1 MLYPGCPVTPDGP
14 SVSVPHLAVVLNPNA
29 GGGLALRSWPRLQ
42 RELTARHLSHELIR
56 EDSGDAALARLRAL
70 PPGTAVMAVGGDGT
84 VGALL
89 PALVGTGRALA
100 IVPLGTGND
109 FAGLLGLQ
117 PGAFAEAL
125 DRLNYQPRAVDA
137 LRVTVVQGDEAGQSF
152 VLLNGLGMGFDSD
165 VTANMARA
173 PARLRGF
180 ARYAWSAVATIREL
194 HLTGVTITADDQL
207 LYAGPS
213 GIVAVMNGTR
223 YGGGFRISPDSDVRD
238 GQVNVVAGGDM
249 NRRQLTD
256 MMLRVLPGRHLNHP
270 RVHTRAARTVQVRW
284 DAPVRVHLDGDLHGH
299 VTELHV
305 ETLPGAVHLLNA

>member
-1 MLYPGCPVTPDGP
+1 MTPDGP
-14 SVSVPHLAVVLNPNA
+14 TVPVPHLAVVLNPNA

-42 RELTARHLSHELIR
+42 RELTARGLSHELIR
-56 EDSGDAALARLRAL
+56 EDSGDAALTRLRAL

-89 PALVGTGRALA
+89 PALVGTQRPLA

-109 FAGLLGLQ
+109 FAGLLGLR

-125 DRLNYQPRAVDA
+125 DRLHYQPRAVDA

-165 VTANMARA
+165 VTANMTRA
-173 PARLRGF
+173 PRHLRGF

-194 HLTGVTITADDQL
+194 NLTRVTITADDQI

-213 GIVAVMNGTR
+213 GIVAIMNGTR
-223 YGGGFRISPDSDVRD
+223 YGGGFRISPESDVRD
-238 GQVNVVAGGDM
+238 GQVNVIAGGHM
-249 NRRQLTD
+249 NRRQLTRL
-256 MMLRVLPGRHLNHP
+256 MLSVLRGTHLRDP
-270 RVHTRAARTVQVRW
+270 RVTTRAARTVHVHW
-284 DAPVRVHLDGDLHGH
+284 NAPVRIHLDGDLHGH

>member
-1 MLYPGCPVTPDGP
+1 MTSEGTRPAAHTT
-14 SVSVPHLAVVLNPNA
+14 PHLAVVLNPNA
-29 GGGLALRSWPRLQ
+29 GGGLALHSWPRLE
-42 RELTARHLSHELIR
+42 RELHARHLSHELIR
-56 EDSGDAALARLRAL
+56 EPSGEAALARLRAL

-89 PALVGTGRALA
+89 PALVGTERPLA

-109 FAGLLGLQ
+109 FAGLLGLR

-137 LRVTVVQGDEAGQSF
+137 LRVTIHQGDGAGRSHL
-152 VLLNGLGMGFDSD
+152 LLNGLGMGFDSD
-165 VTANMARA
+165 VTANMTRA

-194 HLTGVTITADDQL
+194 KLTPVTITANGQP

-249 NRRQLTD
+249 NRRQLTGL
-256 MMLRVLPGRHLNHP
+256 MLRVLRGAHLKDP
-270 RVHTRAARTVQVRW
+270 RVHTRAARHVTVRW

-305 ETLPGAVHLLNA
+305 ETLPGAVQLLNA

>member
-1 MLYPGCPVTPDGP
+1 MTPEGNP
-14 SVSVPHLAVVLNPNA
+14 PAAHAPPHLAVVLNPNA
-29 GGGLALRSWPRLQ
+29 GGGLALHSWPRLE
-42 RELTARHLSHELIR
+42 RELHARHLSHELIR
-56 EDSGDAALARLRAL
+56 EPSGEAALARLRAL

-89 PALVGTGRALA
+89 PALVGTQRPLA

-109 FAGLLGLQ
+109 FAGLLGLR

-137 LRVTVVQGDEAGQSF
+137 LRVTIHRGDGAGRSHL
-152 VLLNGLGMGFDSD
+152 LLNGLGMGFDSD
-165 VTANMARA
+165 VTANMTRA

-194 HLTGVTITADDQL
+194 KLTPVTITADGQP

-249 NRRQLTD
+249 NRRQLTGL
-256 MMLRVLPGRHLNHP
+256 MLRVLRGAHLQDP
-270 RVHTRAARTVQVRW
+270 RVHTRAARHVTVRW
-284 DAPVRVHLDGDLHGH
+284 DAPVRVHLDGDLHGR

-305 ETLPGAVHLLNA
+305 ETLPGAVQLLNA